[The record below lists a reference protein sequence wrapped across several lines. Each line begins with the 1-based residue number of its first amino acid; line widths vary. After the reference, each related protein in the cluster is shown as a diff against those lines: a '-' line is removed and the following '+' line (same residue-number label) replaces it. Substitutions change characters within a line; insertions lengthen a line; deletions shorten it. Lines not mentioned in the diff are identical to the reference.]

1 MTPKRYLAFGALTVA
16 IQTGVIASQ
25 PAMPLPS
32 SLNEST
38 QMAAFNEANKAVT
51 LSFAAPRATEKS
63 AVKST
68 SAKTIP
74 VDATSTNVPH
84 ASSSNAK
91 VPNTKVSSASKPK
104 TESKL
109 TEVST
114 TEIARQAPAPITDKP
129 RTIQSAV
136 QNKPTPNTSSKADA
150 TTAKPLM
157 AANTQHQKETG
168 EITKSSDQ
176 VLSQMAEIKTQDNA
190 GINNSDVTPTSTS
203 KNIKA
208 TPEVIEL
215 ATPIFASKP
224 PQPTYPRMARK
235 KGLEGT
241 ATVEVMFNE
250 FGQQLAL
257 TLVKSSGVGLLDQA
271 ALEAVE
277 TWEFQAPTNKLASH
291 YKVRVPIRFAL
302 N

>member
-25 PAMPLPS
+25 PSISLPKD
-32 SLNEST
+32 LNEFA
-38 QMAAFNEANKAVT
+38 QMHAFNEVNKAVT
-51 LSFAAPRATEKS
+51 LSFAAHHSVEKS
-63 AVKST
+63 AVISELKST
-68 SAKTIP
+68 PANADP
-74 VDATSTNVPH
+74 VDTISPNVPN

-91 VPNTKVSSASKPK
+91 VANARLSNASKPQ
-104 TESKL
+104 TAPKL
-109 TEVST
+109 TDTAT
-114 TEIARQAPAPITDKP
+114 TEMARQAHEPTTAKP
-129 RTIQSAV
+129 QTVKSAE

-150 TTAKPLM
+150 TTAMQLM
-157 AANTQHQKETG
+157 AANTLHQQETE
-168 EITKSSDQ
+168 EIAKSSEREI
-176 VLSQMAEIKTQDNA
+176 SQMAEIKTQDN
-190 GINNSDVTPTSTS
+190 SDVTPTSAS
-203 KNIKA
+203 KNTKA

-215 ATPIFASKP
+215 ATPTFASQP

-241 ATVEVMFNE
+241 ATIEVMFNE

-257 TLVKSSGVGLLDQA
+257 TLVKSSGVSLLDQA

-277 TWEFQAPTNKLASH
+277 TWQFEAPSPKLASH

>member
-1 MTPKRYLAFGALTVA
+1 MTPKRYLVFGALTVA

-32 SLNEST
+32 SLNESA
-38 QMAAFNEANKAVT
+38 QMTALKEANKAVT
-51 LSFAAPRATEKS
+51 LSFAAHRAAEKS
-63 AVKST
+63 AIKNTPANTITEDAIST
-68 SAKTIP
+68 
-74 VDATSTNVPH
+74 H
-84 ASSSNAK
+84 A
-91 VPNTKVSSASKPK
+91 PNTSKPQTAPALTDTPI
-104 TESKL
+104 TEM
-109 TEVST
+109 T
-114 TEIARQAPAPITDKP
+114 RQAPAPTTDKP

-136 QNKPTPNTSSKADA
+136 QNKPTSNTSSKADA

-157 AANTQHQKETG
+157 AANTQHQKETE
-168 EITKSSDQ
+168 EITKPSDL
-176 VLSQMAEIKTQDNA
+176 VLSQMAEIKAQDNA
-190 GINNSDVTPTSTS
+190 AINNTNMTSTS
-203 KNIKA
+203 VSENTKA
-208 TPEVIEL
+208 TPEIIEL
-215 ATPIFASKP
+215 ATPTFASKP

-241 ATVEVMFNE
+241 ATVEVLFNE

>member
-1 MTPKRYLAFGALTVA
+1 MTPKRYLVFGALTVA

-25 PAMPLPS
+25 PSMPLPS
-32 SLNEST
+32 SLNESA
-38 QMAAFNEANKAVT
+38 QMAAFKEASKAVT
-51 LSFAAPRATEKS
+51 LSFAAPRAAEKS
-63 AVKST
+63 AAIPAVKST
-68 SAKTIP
+68 PANTITE
-74 VDATSTNVPH
+74 DAISTNVP
-84 ASSSNAK
+84 
-91 VPNTKVSSASKPK
+91 NTSKPQTAPTLTDTTVTDMVRQSSAP
-104 TESKL
+104 
-109 TEVST
+109 T
-114 TEIARQAPAPITDKP
+114 TAKQ

-157 AANTQHQKETG
+157 AANTQHQKETE
-168 EITKSSDQ
+168 EITKPSDL
-176 VLSQMAEIKTQDNA
+176 VLSQMAESNTQDKTV
-190 GINNSDVTPTSTS
+190 INNTNVTPTYAS
-203 KNIKA
+203 KNTKA

-215 ATPIFASKP
+215 ATPTFASKP

-250 FGQQLAL
+250 FGEQLAL

>member
-1 MTPKRYLAFGALTVA
+1 MTPKRYLVFGALTVA

-32 SLNEST
+32 SLNESA
-38 QMAAFNEANKAVT
+38 QMTALKEANKAVT
-51 LSFAAPRATEKS
+51 LSFAAHRAAEKS
-63 AVKST
+63 AIKNTPANTITEDAIST
-68 SAKTIP
+68 
-74 VDATSTNVPH
+74 H
-84 ASSSNAK
+84 A
-91 VPNTKVSSASKPK
+91 PNTSKPQTAPALTDTPI
-104 TESKL
+104 TEM
-109 TEVST
+109 T
-114 TEIARQAPAPITDKP
+114 RQAPAPTTDKP

-157 AANTQHQKETG
+157 AANTPHQKETE
-168 EITKSSDQ
+168 EITKPSDL
-176 VLSQMAEIKTQDNA
+176 VLSQMAEIKAQDNA
-190 GINNSDVTPTSTS
+190 AINNINMAPTSVSENT
-203 KNIKA
+203 KA

-215 ATPIFASKP
+215 ATPTFASKP

>member
-63 AVKST
+63 AAISAVKST
-68 SAKTIP
+68 PAKTIP
-74 VDATSTNVPH
+74 VDAISTN
-84 ASSSNAK
+84 A
-91 VPNTKVSSASKPK
+91 PNTSKPQ
-104 TESKL
+104 TAPAL
-109 TEVST
+109 TDT
-114 TEIARQAPAPITDKP
+114 PITEIARQAPALTTAKP
-129 RTIQSAV
+129 QTVQSDV
-136 QNKPTPNTSSKADA
+136 KNKPAPNTSSKADT
-150 TTAKPLM
+150 TTAMPLM
-157 AANTQHQKETG
+157 AANTQHQKET
-168 EITKSSDQ
+168 EEVSKPSDR
-176 VLSQMAEIKTQDNA
+176 VLSQMAEIKAQDNA
-190 GINNSDVTPTSTS
+190 AINNTNMTSTS
-203 KNIKA
+203 ASESSNT
-208 TPEVIEL
+208 TPEIIEL
-215 ATPIFASKP
+215 ATPTFASKP

>member
-1 MTPKRYLAFGALTVA
+1 MTPKRYLVFGALTVA

-32 SLNEST
+32 SLNESA
-38 QMAAFNEANKAVT
+38 QMTALKEANKAVT
-51 LSFAAPRATEKS
+51 LSFAAHRAAEKS
-63 AVKST
+63 AIKNT
-68 SAKTIP
+68 PANTIAE
-74 VDATSTNVPH
+74 DAISTN
-84 ASSSNAK
+84 A
-91 VPNTKVSSASKPK
+91 PNTSKPQTAPTLTDTPV
-104 TESKL
+104 TEM
-109 TEVST
+109 
-114 TEIARQAPAPITDKP
+114 ARQAPAPTTAKP
-129 RTIQSAV
+129 QTVQSDV
-136 QNKPTPNTSSKADA
+136 KNKQTPNTSSKADA
-150 TTAKPLM
+150 TTTMPLM
-157 AANTQHQKETG
+157 AANTQHQKET
-168 EITKSSDQ
+168 EQIPKPSDR
-176 VLSQMAEIKTQDNA
+176 VLSQMAESNTQDKTV
-190 GINNSDVTPTSTS
+190 INNTNVTPTYAS
-203 KNIKA
+203 KNTKA

-215 ATPIFASKP
+215 AAPTFASKP

>member
-25 PAMPLPS
+25 PSISLPKD
-32 SLNEST
+32 LNEFA
-38 QMAAFNEANKAVT
+38 QMHAFNEVNKAVT
-51 LSFAAPRATEKS
+51 LSFAAHHSVEKS
-63 AVKST
+63 AVISELNST
-68 SAKTIP
+68 PANADP
-74 VDATSTNVPH
+74 VDTISPNVPN

-91 VPNTKVSSASKPK
+91 VANASKPQ
-104 TESKL
+104 SAPKL
-109 TEVST
+109 TDTAT
-114 TEIARQAPAPITDKP
+114 TEMARQAHEPTTAKP
-129 RTIQSAV
+129 QTVKSAE

-150 TTAKPLM
+150 TTAMQLM
-157 AANTQHQKETG
+157 AANTLHQQETE
-168 EITKSSDQ
+168 EIAKSSEREI
-176 VLSQMAEIKTQDNA
+176 SQMAEIKTQDNA
-190 GINNSDVTPTSTS
+190 AINNSDVTPTSAS
-203 KNIKA
+203 KNTKA

-215 ATPIFASKP
+215 ATPTFASQP

-241 ATVEVMFNE
+241 ATIEVMFNE

-257 TLVKSSGVGLLDQA
+257 TLVKSSGVSLLDQA

-277 TWEFQAPTNKLASH
+277 TWQFEAPSPKLASH

>member
-1 MTPKRYLAFGALTVA
+1 MTPKRYLVFGALTVA

-32 SLNEST
+32 ILNEST

-51 LSFAAPRATEKS
+51 LSFAAPRAAEKSAAIS

-68 SAKTIP
+68 PTNIAP
-74 VDATSTNVPH
+74 VDTTSTNVPH
-84 ASSSNAK
+84 TSSSK
-91 VPNTKVSSASKPK
+91 TSKPQTAPK
-104 TESKL
+104 PT
-109 TEVST
+109 VPVT
-114 TEIARQAPAPITDKP
+114 TEIARQAPAPITAKP
-129 RTIQSAV
+129 QTVLSDV
-136 QNKPTPNTSSKADA
+136 KKKPAPNTSSKADP
-150 TTAKPLM
+150 TTAMPLM
-157 AANTQHQKETG
+157 ATNTQHQKET
-168 EITKSSDQ
+168 EQISKPSDR
-176 VLSQMAEIKTQDNA
+176 VLSQMAEIKAQDNA
-190 GINNSDVTPTSTS
+190 AINNTNMTSTS
-203 KNIKA
+203 ASESSNA
-208 TPEVIEL
+208 TPEIIEL
-215 ATPIFASKP
+215 ATPTFASKP

>member
-1 MTPKRYLAFGALTVA
+1 MTPKRYLVFGALTVA

-32 SLNEST
+32 ILNEST
-38 QMAAFNEANKAVT
+38 QMLVSNEANKAVT

-63 AVKST
+63 AAISAVKST
-68 SAKTIP
+68 PAKTIP
-74 VDATSTNVPH
+74 VDATSTHV
-84 ASSSNAK
+84 SN
-91 VPNTKVSSASKPK
+91 TSKPQ
-104 TESKL
+104 TAPAL
-109 TEVST
+109 TDT
-114 TEIARQAPAPITDKP
+114 PITEIARQAPAPTTDKP

-176 VLSQMAEIKTQDNA
+176 VLSQMAEIKTQDNTA
-190 GINNSDVTPTSTS
+190 INNTNMTSTS
-203 KNIKA
+203 TSESSDA
-208 TPEVIEL
+208 TPEIIEL
-215 ATPIFASKP
+215 ATPTFASKP

>member
-1 MTPKRYLAFGALTVA
+1 MTPKRYLVFGALTVA

-32 SLNEST
+32 SLNESA
-38 QMAAFNEANKAVT
+38 QMTAFNEVNKAVT
-51 LSFAAPRATEKS
+51 LSFATPRAAEKS
-63 AVKST
+63 AIKNTPANTITEDAIST
-68 SAKTIP
+68 
-74 VDATSTNVPH
+74 H
-84 ASSSNAK
+84 A
-91 VPNTKVSSASKPK
+91 PNTSKPQ
-104 TESKL
+104 T
-109 TEVST
+109 
-114 TEIARQAPAPITDKP
+114 APALTDTPITEMTRQTHAPTTTKP

-150 TTAKPLM
+150 TTAKPLI
-157 AANTQHQKETG
+157 AANTPHKKETE
-168 EITKSSDQ
+168 EITKPSDR
-176 VLSQMAEIKTQDNA
+176 VLSQMAEIKAQDNA
-190 GINNSDVTPTSTS
+190 VINNINMAPTSTS

-208 TPEVIEL
+208 TPDVIEL
-215 ATPIFASKP
+215 AAPTFASKP

-257 TLVKSSGVGLLDQA
+257 TLVKSSGIGLLDQA

>member
-1 MTPKRYLAFGALTVA
+1 MTPKRYLVFGALTVA

-32 SLNEST
+32 SLSESA
-38 QMAAFNEANKAVT
+38 QMTAFNEANKAVT
-51 LSFAAPRATEKS
+51 LSFAAPRAAEKS
-63 AVKST
+63 AIKNTPVN
-68 SAKTIP
+68 TITE
-74 VDATSTNVPH
+74 DAISTN
-84 ASSSNAK
+84 A
-91 VPNTKVSSASKPK
+91 PNTSKPQ
-104 TESKL
+104 TAPTL
-109 TEVST
+109 TDTTV
-114 TEIARQAPAPITDKP
+114 TEIARQAPEPTTAKP
-129 RTIQSAV
+129 QTIQSAV
-136 QNKPTPNTSSKADA
+136 QNKPTPNISSKADA
-150 TTAKPLM
+150 TTAKSLM
-157 AANTQHQKETG
+157 AANNPHQKET
-168 EITKSSDQ
+168 EDITKPSDQ
-176 VLSQMAEIKTQDNA
+176 LLSQMAESNTQDKTV
-190 GINNSDVTPTSTS
+190 INNTNVTPTSVS
-203 KNIKA
+203 KNTKA

-215 ATPIFASKP
+215 ATPTFASKP

>member
-1 MTPKRYLAFGALTVA
+1 MTPKRYLVFGALTVA

-32 SLNEST
+32 ILNEST
-38 QMAAFNEANKAVT
+38 QMTAFNEANKAVT
-51 LSFAAPRATEKS
+51 LSFAAPRAAEKSAAIS

-68 SAKTIP
+68 PANTAP
-74 VDATSTNVPH
+74 VDTTSTNVPH
-84 ASSSNAK
+84 TSSSNAN
-91 VPNTKVSSASKPK
+91 VPNTSQPLTAPKPAE
-104 TESKL
+104 TL
-109 TEVST
+109 TAEM
-114 TEIARQAPAPITDKP
+114 ARQAPAPTTAKP
-129 RTIQSAV
+129 QTVQSDV
-136 QNKPTPNTSSKADA
+136 KNKQTPNTSSKADS
-150 TTAKPLM
+150 TTAMPLM
-157 AANTQHQKETG
+157 AANTQHQKET
-168 EITKSSDQ
+168 EQISKPSDR
-176 VLSQMAEIKTQDNA
+176 VLSQMADIKAQDNA
-190 GINNSDVTPTSTS
+190 AINNTNMTPTSAS
-203 KNIKA
+203 ESSDA
-208 TPEVIEL
+208 TPEIIEL
-215 ATPIFASKP
+215 ATPTFASKP

>member
-1 MTPKRYLAFGALTVA
+1 MTPKRYLVFGALTVA

-25 PAMPLPS
+25 PAMPLLS
-32 SLNEST
+32 SLNESA
-38 QMAAFNEANKAVT
+38 QMTALKEANKAVT
-51 LSFAAPRATEKS
+51 LSFAAPRAAEKS
-63 AVKST
+63 AIKNT
-68 SAKTIP
+68 PANTITE
-74 VDATSTNVPH
+74 DAISTNVP
-84 ASSSNAK
+84 NI
-91 VPNTKVSSASKPK
+91 SKPQ
-104 TESKL
+104 TASAL
-109 TEVST
+109 TDTPVIEMT
-114 TEIARQAPAPITDKP
+114 RQASAPTTAKP
-129 RTIQSAV
+129 RTIQTAM

-157 AANTQHQKETG
+157 AANTPHQKET
-168 EITKSSDQ
+168 EKITKPSDR
-176 VLSQMAEIKTQDNA
+176 VLSQMAEIKAQDNA
-190 GINNSDVTPTSTS
+190 AINNTNVTPTSAS
-203 KNIKA
+203 ENIKA

-215 ATPIFASKP
+215 AAPTFASKP